1 MEIQD
6 EALDGQL
13 VAVVDGGAGAHVG
26 HGQVGVA
33 VFQDDLGGIDALGGG
48 EDVLFQLQVH
58 RGEAQGG
65 AQLLAVG
72 HPVAEG
78 VGMAQKFVGAFDLP
92 LGDQGADIGGG
103 DGDTVLLY
111 AGDDVAAD
119 AQLLAGLF
127 QQLGVALAPYS
138 RSDSRGR
145 PPDGWP
151 PDP

>member
-1 MEIQD
+1 MVLERQSGILSKVLPRLVGVVHDLGGEGLEGGELPLLPQVLVKLHLDLLAVEVAVEIQD

-48 EDVLFQLQVH
+48 ENVLLQLQVH

-65 AQLLAVG
+65 AQLLVVG

-92 LGDQGADIGGG
+92 LGD
-103 DGDTVLLY
+103 
-111 AGDDVAAD
+111 
-119 AQLLAGLF
+119 
-127 QQLGVALAPYS
+127 
-138 RSDSRGR
+138 
-145 PPDGWP
+145 
-151 PDP
+151 